1 MANTSVTGII
11 LDGTGQPWIGL
22 NVDAYDN
29 DALGF
34 RDKLGSA
41 ITDGTGRFR
50 ITYPSSKYGPI
61 ERQPDIQIEV
71 WNSNRTVFTYKTREF
86 PDIKDDEL
94 DVGTIQIGSSENT
107 SLSGRV
113 IDENNQGIAGL
124 VIMGYDA
131 DDSPD
136 KILGRT
142 ITDEQGRYGMAYSP
156 TIYGWRRD
164 PTPDLMVQVFD
175 RAGVRMLYE
184 TQVFHDVA
192 VPMFTLPDIQIQRA
206 LADGWLVTLGR
217 RVFTRLSTN
226 NQVEALVDSETSY
239 QRMVN
244 SIKNAK
250 NSIWIL
256 QLAFQSDAI
265 ATYASPTPSLGS
277 AAQPTDILADALLQV
292 HRSIPLGGFVSIKIL
307 LNANIWK
314 NTFGKLRD
322 FFVNQGVAINQLTVR
337 GISAFPLIQHAK
349 MMLVDGEEAYI
360 LGFPFENEYWDSTFH
375 RNIEPRRPRGA
386 LKGRPA
392 HTVSLRITGKAIDDL
407 EDFFLELWNDRDTQ
421 EFGGRDQLQPHRVFA
436 SVSGGLSVQVVR
448 TVPAGYISGLPS
460 GEMGVLEAYQ
470 RAIAEAQD
478 FIYLEHQYFSARPIF
493 EVLQGA
499 LQNKPA
505 LQVIMLIN
513 ENPDIPTYKSL
524 QNNRL
529 KAMGFEQHPRLGI
542 FALWSVSP
550 SATIASVAD
559 INQIYVES
567 KVAIVDDKW
576 ATIGTA
582 NLDGVSQQSF
592 DWPFPGQDRR
602 NFEVNASLFDG
613 IGGQPPTGNVALIRH
628 QLWAEHLGLPQT
640 ALVTPPPGGWLQLWR
655 DTATANVNQ
664 LNSTIPPSMTGHIL
678 QYSRHNEAKSQ
689 LNDAGV
695 NISPNRLRVLF

>member
-11 LDGTGQPWIGL
+11 LDGAGQPWVGL

-50 ITYPSSKYGPI
+50 ISYSPSAYGPI
-61 ERQPDIQIEV
+61 EKQPDIQIEV
-71 WNSNRTVFTYKTREF
+71 WNSNRTVFMYKTREF
-86 PDIKDDEL
+86 PDIKDNEL

-124 VIMGYDA
+124 VIIGYDT
-131 DDSPD
+131 DDSPY
-136 KILGRT
+136 KLLGRT

-156 TIYGWRRD
+156 TIYGWKKD

-175 RAGVRMLYE
+175 RAGVRMLHE
-184 TQVFHDVA
+184 TQIFYDVA
-192 VPMFTLPDIQIQRA
+192 VPMFTVPDIQIQRA
-206 LADGWLVTLGR
+206 LADGWLVTLGGPKP
-217 RVFTRLSTN
+217 TRLSTN
-226 NQVEALVDSETSY
+226 NQVEVLVDSETAY
-239 QRMVN
+239 QRMIT

-250 NSIWIL
+250 SSIWIL
-256 QLAFQSDAI
+256 QLAFEPDAI
-265 ATYASPTPSLGS
+265 ATYAFPAPSPSS
-277 AAQPTDILADALLQV
+277 AAQPVDILADALLQA
-292 HRSIPLGGFVSIKIL
+292 HRSTPLGGFVSTKIL

-314 NTFGKLRD
+314 NTFEKLRD
-322 FFVNQGVAINQLTVR
+322 FFINQGAAINRLTVR
-337 GISAFPLIQHAK
+337 GINAFPLIQHAK
-349 MMLVDGEEAYI
+349 MMLIDGKEAYI
-360 LGFPFENEYWDSTFH
+360 LGFPFENEYWDSNLH
-375 RNIEPRRPRGA
+375 RNVEPRRPKGA
-386 LKGRPA
+386 LKGRPT
-392 HTVSLRITGKAIDDL
+392 HTVSLHITGKAIDDL
-407 EDFFLELWNDRDTQ
+407 EDFFIELWNDRDAQ
-421 EFGGRDQLQPHRVFA
+421 EFGGRDQLQPHRLLA
-436 SVSGGLSVQVVR
+436 SVPGGQSVQVVR

-470 RAIAEAQD
+470 RAIAEAQN
-478 FIYLEHQYFSARPIF
+478 FIYLEHQYFSARPIL
-493 EVLQGA
+493 ESLLRA

-513 ENPDIPTYKSL
+513 ENPDIPTYKWL
-524 QNNRL
+524 QNDRL
-529 KAMGFEQHPRLGI
+529 KAMGFEQHPRLGV
-542 FALWSVSP
+542 FSLWSVDLGVG
-550 SATIASVAD
+550 AAQ
-559 INQIYVES
+559 INQVYVES

-602 NFEVNASLFDG
+602 NFEVNVCLFDG
-613 IGGQPPTGNVALIRH
+613 IGGQPPTGNVALIR
-628 QLWAEHLGLPQT
+628 QKLWAEHLGLPQT
-640 ALVTPPPGGWLQLWR
+640 ALLTPPPGGWLQLWR
-655 DTATANVNQ
+655 DIATANVTQ
-664 LNSTIPPSMTGHIL
+664 LNTTTPPSMTGHIL
-678 QYSRHNEAKSQ
+678 RYSRHNKAKSQ
-689 LNDAGV
+689 LNDVGV